1 MAYELVIQ
9 YPGAETRTAPLT
21 AGRITV
27 GRSSGADISF
37 QDDAGLSRLHFA
49 FQGQGDVWTVED
61 LGSKNGTFLNE
72 TPLRERRTL
81 KPGDCVT
88 AGHAAIT
95 FAVVSAPGPKPD
107 VVVFEGEQPT
117 ASGMATVVTSLE
129 ASARAVGQGSS
140 SYAIRTGAPS
150 PVQALIQAGQS
161 LAENRPLAELFPV
174 ILDLATGAVGA
185 ERGVLMTLD
194 DGALVVRAH
203 KGENFRISTLVRDR
217 AIQERASILVRDAQ
231 LDDAYRARMSI
242 VEQNVRTMM
251 AVPLQ
256 TRESTIGLIYVDSQH
271 VSRVF
276 TPDDLSLLTVMANV
290 AAIRIENARL
300 AEAEAVS
307 RLMQRELSQAAEIQ
321 RGMLPAAAPQVEGA
335 ELAGFNA
342 PCGAVGGDYYAFFSY
357 GGRKG
362 GVALGDVSGKGM
374 PAALMMTALD
384 ARVRALAE
392 DLGDVGAF
400 MTRLNKS
407 TCVNCPGNRFIT
419 FFFCVLDASS
429 GDLSFASAGH
439 NPPLLMRASGAAE
452 WLEGG
457 GPPLGILAKMSYGE
471 SKAHLDAGDI
481 LAIYSDGVTEAINSA
496 DEEFGE
502 DRLVEVLHRTRDQ
515 PAEAIV
521 LAIRNAV
528 TQFAAGRAQSD
539 DITLVVVK
547 RT

>member
-1 MAYELVIQ
+1 MAFQLVIQ
-9 YPGAETRTAPLT
+9 YPGAETRTLSLD

-49 FQGQGDVWTVED
+49 FEGLGDAWTVED
-61 LGSKNGTFLNE
+61 LGSKNGTFVNE
-72 TPLRERRTL
+72 VPLRERRAL
-81 KPGDCVT
+81 KAGDCVT

-95 FAVVSAPGPKPD
+95 FAVMSATGQKSD
-107 VVVFEGEQPT
+107 VVVFEGEEPT

-129 ASARAVGQGSS
+129 ASARAVGQGNAYS
-140 SYAIRTGAPS
+140 IRAGGTS
-150 PVQALIQAGQS
+150 PIQALLQAGQS
-161 LAENRPLAELFPV
+161 LAENRPLADLFPL
-174 ILDLATGAVGA
+174 ILSLATSAVGA

-194 DGALVVRAH
+194 DGQLVVRAH
-203 KGENFRISTLVRDR
+203 KGEDFRISTLVRDR

-256 TRESTIGLIYVDSQH
+256 TRDATIGLIYVDSQH

-300 AEAEAVS
+300 AEAEAAS
-307 RLMQRELSQAAEIQ
+307 RLIQRELAQAAEIQ
-321 RGMLPAAAPQVEGA
+321 KGMLPSSAPKVEGA

-342 PCGAVGGDYYAFFSY
+342 PCGAVGGDYYAFFAY
-357 GGRKG
+357 GGGRG

-392 DLGDVGAF
+392 EPGDIGAF

-419 FFFCVLDASS
+419 FFFAVVDASTGELGFS
-429 GDLSFASAGH
+429 NAGH
-439 NPPLLMRASGAAE
+439 NPPLVMRSSGDSQ

-457 GPPLGILAKMSYGE
+457 GPPLGILAAMSYAE
-471 SKAHLDAGDI
+471 MKARLDSGDI
-481 LAIYSDGVTEAINSA
+481 LAIYSDGVTEAINAA

-502 DRLVEVLHRTRDQ
+502 DRLLEVLRSNREQ
-515 PAEAIV
+515 PADAIV
-521 LAIRNAV
+521 RAIRSAV